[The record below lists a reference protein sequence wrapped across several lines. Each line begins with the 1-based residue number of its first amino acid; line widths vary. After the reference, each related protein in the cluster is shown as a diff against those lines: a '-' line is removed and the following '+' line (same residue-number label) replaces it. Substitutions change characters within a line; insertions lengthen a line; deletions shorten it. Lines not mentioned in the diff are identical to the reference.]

1 MIQHSA
7 SSLAFKTFKIV
18 IAGALLGAYPLLSG
32 CVKDRG
38 EPNVPTQALPI
49 QSFERDWGV
58 ATEQKYGKVD
68 RLFLRD
74 AYIFAYTVKGT
85 VYIISRA
92 DGSILSVVD
101 VPHGGE
107 QLRSPVVLRDRI
119 VFPTNITFETYD
131 RTGNYIGPKPLS
143 YSIRSNA
150 VGSGAVVY
158 VGADFRNGGRVV
170 KADITRKYPD
180 HVWELMFGRVS
191 VSSAPALF
199 GDTVYAAA
207 EDGEVT
213 AVDNDTRNP
222 LWPISD
228 GIFRMNGPVKAD
240 LVVDDSGLYIAGEDD
255 MLVCLNR
262 QTGKVKWQYPAGTP
276 LDTSPSV
283 TKDLVLQYVSG
294 TGLVAI
300 DKRQGDYNRKPL
312 WVASDVSEF
321 LAEDEHYVY
330 GRRADNA
337 ILAMDKKDGHAA
349 FISRRRDF
357 AAFAPN
363 ILNGII
369 YAVTQH
375 GRVIAIKPVLTPG
388 QVGEIVFAPVEP
400 ASVASAR

>member
-1 MIQHSA
+1 MTQHSA
-7 SSLAFKTFKIV
+7 SSLAFKTFKIFF
-18 IAGALLGAYPLLSG
+18 AGALLGAYPLLSG

-38 EPNVPTQALPI
+38 EPNVPTQAIPI

-58 ATEQKYGKVD
+58 ATNQTDGRVD
-68 RLFLRD
+68 RLYLRD
-74 AYIFAYTVKGT
+74 PYIFAYTTKGT
-85 VYIISRA
+85 VYILKRA
-92 DGSILSVVD
+92 DGSIVSIAN
-101 VPHGGE
+101 VPHGGD

-119 VFPTNITFETYD
+119 VFPTTVNFEVYD
-131 RTGNYIGPKPLS
+131 RNGNYIGPKPLS

-150 VGSGAVVY
+150 VGAGSVVY

-170 KADITRKYPD
+170 KADITVKYPD

-191 VSSAPALF
+191 VSAAPALF

-213 AVDNDTRNP
+213 AVDNETRNP
-222 LWPISD
+222 LWPIE
-228 GIFRMNGPVKAD
+228 NGVFHMHGSVVAD
-240 LVVDDSGLYIAGEDD
+240 LVVDDSGLYVASEDET
-255 MLVCLNR
+255 LVCLNR

-276 LDTSPSV
+276 LDTSPHV
-283 TKDLVLQYVSG
+283 TKDLVFQYVPG
-294 TGLVAI
+294 TGLVVI
-300 DKRQGDYNRKPL
+300 DKRQGDFNRKPL
-312 WVASDVSEF
+312 WVASDVNQF

-363 ILNGII
+363 IQNGII
-369 YAVTQH
+369 YAVTKH
-375 GRVIAIKPVLTPG
+375 GRVMAIKPVLTPG
-388 QVGEIVFAPVEP
+388 QVGEIVFAPADP